1 MHGGGLGDLDGAD
14 EGGVCVDGGALV
26 DEFTVGEE
34 EVLRVGDEARSAVM
48 GLSGPAAIETGASG
62 ATSGAA
68 SDAGGVIA
76 FGLAGLRVCGI
87 GMELVARP
95 LERRGR
101 AMVVWVEGKKNR
113 AVYRKVHST
122 GMNAADS
129 LLFQR

>member
-34 EVLRVGDEARSAVM
+34 EVLRVGGEARSAVM

-62 ATSGAA
+62 AASG
-68 SDAGGVIA
+68 AGGVIA

-87 GMELVARP
+87 GMELVARL

-101 AMVVWVEGKKNR
+101 AMAVWVEGKRTELCTVKYTAR
-113 AVYRKVHST
+113 
-122 GMNAADS
+122 G
-129 LLFQR
+129 